1 LVGGER
7 TAQNPAGTLDSV
19 GDSEFSVLHT
29 PRLVLRRFTMADLD
43 PFVAYRADPE
53 VARYQGWEAGFSRAQ
68 GEEFLEWVKSVD
80 PDTPGEWFQFAIER
94 RDAAGLIGD
103 CAAHFGP
110 EETEIGFTLA
120 PAHQRMGYATEAV
133 GALLGYVGSR
143 GHTPAVAWCDVDNL
157 PSRRVLERLG
167 FALVETVDGEHRF
180 TLDLCTGSGTSA
192 AAPGHS

>member
-1 LVGGER
+1 M
-7 TAQNPAGTLDSV
+7 

-29 PRLVLRRFTMADLD
+29 PRLVLRRFTTADID
-43 PFVAYRADPE
+43 AFVAYRADPD

-120 PAHQRMGYATEAV
+120 PEHQRMGYATEAV
-133 GALLGYVGSR
+133 GALLGYIASR
-143 GHTPAVAWCDVDNL
+143 GHTTAAAWCDVDNL

-180 TLDLCTGSGTSA
+180 TLDLGTSSETSA
-192 AAPGHS
+192 AAPDHS